1 MNFNTTRFVDVST
14 TTQQNNGTTV
24 FHDTDN
30 PGVFYASYASGN
42 VRRIIQTTT
51 QTSSPADSTSS
62 SNTVSYPINHRNV
75 NAEGGN
81 NFVAIRTV
89 SGRLARIAEMADKL
103 MRDAIPLYQPLLM
116 VIESQSQLLASS
128 ANVLTP

>member
-14 TTQQNNGTTV
+14 STPQNKGTTV

-30 PGVFYASYASGN
+30 PGVFYASYSSGN

-51 QTSSPADSTSS
+51 QTSSPVDSTSS
-62 SNTVSYPINHRNV
+62 SNTVSYPINHRNI

-89 SGRLARIAEMADKL
+89 SGRLARIAEMADKFNA
-103 MRDAIPLYQPLLM
+103 RRNTIVSTTVNGDR
-116 VIESQSQLLASS
+116 VT
-128 ANVLTP
+128 VTTPRIIS

>member
-14 TTQQNNGTTV
+14 STQQNNGTTV

-62 SNTVSYPINHRNV
+62 SNTVSYPLNHRNI

-81 NFVAIRTV
+81 NFVTIRTV
-89 SGRLARIAEMADKL
+89 SGRLARIAEMADKFNA
-103 MRDAIPLYQPLLM
+103 RRNTIVSTTVNGDR
-116 VIESQSQLLASS
+116 VT
-128 ANVLTP
+128 VTTPRIIS

>member
-14 TTQQNNGTTV
+14 STQQNNGTTV

-89 SGRLARIAEMADKL
+89 SGRLARIAEMADKFNA
-103 MRDAIPLYQPLLM
+103 RRNTIVSTTVNCDR
-116 VIESQSQLLASS
+116 VT
-128 ANVLTP
+128 VTTPRIIS

>member
-14 TTQQNNGTTV
+14 STQQKNGTTV

-51 QTSSPADSTSS
+51 QTSSPVDSTSS

-75 NAEGGN
+75 NAEGN
-81 NFVAIRTV
+81 NSFIAIRTV
-89 SGRLARIAEMADKL
+89 SGRLARIAEMADKFNA
-103 MRDAIPLYQPLLM
+103 RRNTIVSTTVNGDR
-116 VIESQSQLLASS
+116 VT
-128 ANVLTP
+128 VTTPRIIS

>member
-14 TTQQNNGTTV
+14 STQQNNGTTV

-62 SNTVSYPINHRNV
+62 SNTVSYPINHRNI

-81 NFVAIRTV
+81 NFVTIRTV
-89 SGRLARIAEMADKL
+89 SGRLARIAEMADKFNA
-103 MRDAIPLYQPLLM
+103 RRNTIVSTTVNGDR
-116 VIESQSQLLASS
+116 VT
-128 ANVLTP
+128 VTTPRIIS

>member
-14 TTQQNNGTTV
+14 STQQNNGTTV

-30 PGVFYASYASGN
+30 PGVFYASYSSGN

-62 SNTVSYPINHRNV
+62 SNTVSYPINHRNI

-81 NFVAIRTV
+81 NFVTIRTV
-89 SGRLARIAEMADKL
+89 SGRLARIAEMADKFNA
-103 MRDAIPLYQPLLM
+103 RRNTIVSTTVNGDR
-116 VIESQSQLLASS
+116 VT
-128 ANVLTP
+128 VTTPRIVS

>member
-14 TTQQNNGTTV
+14 STQQNNGTTV

-30 PGVFYASYASGN
+30 PGVFYASYLSGN

-62 SNTVSYPINHRNV
+62 SNTISYPINHRNM
-75 NAEGGN
+75 NAKGN
-81 NFVAIRTV
+81 NSFIAIRTV
-89 SGRLARIAEMADKL
+89 SGRLARIAEMADKFNA
-103 MRDAIPLYQPLLM
+103 RRNTIVSTTVNGDR
-116 VIESQSQLLASS
+116 VT
-128 ANVLTP
+128 VTTPRIVS

>member
-14 TTQQNNGTTV
+14 STQQSNGTTV

-51 QTSSPADSTSS
+51 QTSSPVDSTSS
-62 SNTVSYPINHRNV
+62 VNTTSYPINHRNI

-89 SGRLARIAEMADKL
+89 SGRLARIAEMADKFNA
-103 MRDAIPLYQPLLM
+103 RRNTIVSTTVNGDR
-116 VIESQSQLLASS
+116 VT
-128 ANVLTP
+128 VTTPRIIS

>member
-14 TTQQNNGTTV
+14 STQQNNGTTV

-81 NFVAIRTV
+81 KFVAIRTV
-89 SGRLARIAEMADKL
+89 SGRLARIAEMADKFNA
-103 MRDAIPLYQPLLM
+103 RRNTM
-116 VIESQSQLLASS
+116 VTTQI
-128 ANVLTP
+128 NGDIVTVTTPRIVS